1 MRWRCWYTSISIEW
15 RLKFRNSRCKFCCS
29 IQSKYFWYQLD
40 FVLSV
45 TTIMKTVIG
54 AGILSLPFTM
64 SRLGYV
70 MATIMFILI
79 VSVNQITCIALLKA
93 KNLSRHSNYTSISY
107 HIFRSR
113 VFQALISVFILFN
126 NLGICMIGSY
136 YKVLLSSRFSKK
148 QCINYC
154 KII

>member
-1 MRWRCWYTSISIEW
+1 
-15 RLKFRNSRCKFCCS
+15 
-29 IQSKYFWYQLD
+29 
-40 FVLSV
+40 
-45 TTIMKTVIG
+45 MKTVIG

-70 MATIMFILI
+70 MALLVFIFIL
-79 VSVNQITCIALLKA
+79 VVNQITCIALLKA

-113 VFQALISVFILFN
+113 VFQAIISIFVLFN

-148 QCINYC
+148 QCTNYWAIISMIRNYQINSICLKFSLCQYFLFYQLLLHQ
-154 KII
+154 